1 MLSLL
6 KNISNDWRY
15 VGDLSMMI
23 HGRNP
28 DFWDGKTSLI
38 EFFGEPWHPKT
49 DEEQGVTHYG
59 KHGYSFLVVWWEEL
73 YKNKNTHGL
82 ENRIREWY
90 EMTSQKR
97 VSYFV

>member
-49 DEEQGVTHYG
+49 DQEQGVTHYG
-59 KHGYSFLVVWWEEL
+59 KHGYNFLVVWWEEL
-73 YKNKNTHGL
+73 YKNKSTHGL

-90 EMTSQKR
+90 EMKSK
-97 VSYFV
+97 